1 MSHTGRYA
9 CTTRCGGLF
18 LKITRIWFCSVYP
31 HIATTIARPRLS
43 TMRHLYLSLCV
54 ALASPVWAAQPPT
67 APMLRIEADMHTA
80 MIHRIDVDAKGQYV
94 VTGSAD
100 KTTRVWQRSTGQ
112 LLAVLRHPIGSDAD
126 EGQVFATAI
135 SPDGALVAVAGWTGH
150 AWEQKFSIYIFNRS
164 SGQLLRRLTGLEN
177 VIFDLAFSPNGQLLA
192 ATLYGRNGI
201 RVFDPYSGAVLG
213 DDRDYAADSYGV
225 AWQNN
230 QQLASTSFDGKI
242 RLYQWADQRRDQ
254 GLRNGLQKIAEYA
267 AGGQPYGIS
276 YAADSQRWWVG
287 FNDSARLLSLD
298 AQLRNPQALPVAG
311 MNKSLSSVLWH
322 RQQLWAGGKAYDQN
336 GKHFIRR
343 YSNDL
348 GNGLSTA
355 QDLPAANNTI
365 MDLAAANTGVLF
377 ASGEPTW
384 GELGNNGKIS
394 FLKSSPIATFRTTS
408 ANNESESVIKTD
420 DHLKRLQF
428 YHSYLKND
436 PAEFDLSTRR
446 LSSGHSSTANVAQTN
461 ATGWQVSNWRNQFN
475 PSINGK
481 ALALQQYESALSLS
495 LDPGRNAAYLG
506 TSWHIHRFDAQGQ
519 PQWRVAMPA
528 DVWGINRSADG
539 QLLVAALAD
548 GTLRWYRASDGQ
560 ELLALF
566 VHADKQR
573 WVLWT
578 PSGYYDASTGA
589 ADLIGWH
596 VNRGADQAA
605 DFYPASRF
613 REQFNRPDIIDQIL
627 TTRDEAEAVKQA
639 NVARGSKVTTPV
651 NVAQVLP
658 PVVDLISASEVRSD
672 QNSIEV
678 LVQPR
683 SSADAPVTDV
693 RVRVDGQAV
702 STARAFSR
710 TDTQGRRV
718 LTVPIP
724 SQDSTVQVFAENKHG
739 TSSPATVRVTW
750 TGQTAQAKPEQSS
763 GSSGEAWRKPK
774 LYVLAVGVSQYQDS
788 SMNLA
793 FAAKDAQDFVKAI
806 SQQKDML
813 YRDIEVKLLTNQQ
826 ANRDSVVEGLEWL
839 QSQVTQHDV
848 GMVFLAGHG
857 VNDASNKYYFLTNNA
872 NPDRLRSSAVSMDD
886 IKDTVSNLAGKA
898 LFFID
903 SCHSGNALGTGRRSA
918 VADAQARLV
927 NELSSAENGVL
938 VFSASTGRQFSLE
951 NPAWGNG
958 AFTKALI
965 EGIGGKADLNRSGK
979 ITHKMLDFYI
989 SDRVKQLTN
998 GQQTPVT
1005 VSPSGVPDYPVALV
1019 R

>member
-1 MSHTGRYA
+1 
-9 CTTRCGGLF
+9 
-18 LKITRIWFCSVYP
+18 
-31 HIATTIARPRLS
+31 
-43 TMRHLYLSLCV
+43 MRQLYLSLCI
-54 ALASPVWAAQPPT
+54 ALASPVWAGEPPT
-67 APMLRIEADMHTA
+67 APMLRIEAGMHTA
-80 MIHRIDVDAKGQYV
+80 LIRKLDVDGQGLYV
-94 VTGSAD
+94 VTGSDD

-112 LLAVLRHPIGSDAD
+112 LLAVLRHPIGTDAN
-126 EGQVFATAI
+126 EGKVFTTAI
-135 SPDGALVAVAGWTGH
+135 SPDGMLVAVAGWTGY
-150 AWEQKFSIYIFNRS
+150 AWDKQMSIYLFNRS
-164 SGQLLRRLTGLEN
+164 SGQLLRRLTGMEN
-177 VIFDLAFSPNGQLLA
+177 AIFHLAFSPDGKALA
-192 ATLYGRNGI
+192 AALGSGGLRL
-201 RVFDPYSGAVLG
+201 FDPQRGTLLSADHDYTDYSL
-213 DDRDYAADSYGV
+213 GV
-225 AWQNN
+225 AWQDPHT
-230 QQLASTSFDGKI
+230 LATTSLDGKL
-242 RLYQWADQRRDQ
+242 RLYHVQ
-254 GLRNGLQKIAEYA
+254 GNGSLSKISEHIV
-267 AGGQPYGIS
+267 GGQPSGIAYS
-276 YAADSQRWWVG
+276 KSLRQWAVG
-287 FNDSARLLSLD
+287 FEDSPKV
-298 AQLRNPQALPVAG
+298 QLHAASTLQPVAVLS
-311 MNKSLSSVLWH
+311 NSELSSNLGSVAW
-322 RQQLWAGGKAYDQN
+322 QGSQLFAAGEADQD
-336 GKHFIRR
+336 GKHMIRR
-343 YSNDL
+343 WETTADL
-348 GNGLSTA
+348 TS
-355 QDLPAANNTI
+355 QDSFVANNNI
-365 MDLAAANTGVLF
+365 MSLAASPDGAVLY
-377 ASGEPTW
+377 ASYEPTW
-384 GELGNNGKIS
+384 GELTTAGRHQSRG
-394 FLKSSPIATFRTTS
+394 AAAGADFRT
-408 ANNESESVIKTD
+408 D
-420 DHLKRLQF
+420 DGQQEQTVMLNPNATLLQF
-428 YHSYLKND
+428 STSDRGDK
-436 PAEFDLSTRR
+436 PAEFDLLRR
-446 LSSGHSSTANVAQTN
+446 QLRTGHSSAAKTDPAQSS
-461 ATGWQVSNWRNQFN
+461 ATGWQVGNWRNQLN

-481 ALALQQYESALSLS
+481 ALALQQYEKARSLS
-495 LDPGRNAAYLG
+495 LDPSRNAAYLG
-506 TSWHIHRFDAQGQ
+506 TSWHIHRFNAQGQ

-539 QLLVAALAD
+539 QLLVAALGD

-566 VHADKQR
+566 VHADQQR

-578 PSGYYDASTGA
+578 PSGYYDASIGA
-589 ADLIGWH
+589 EDLIGWH

-605 DFYPASRF
+605 DFFPASRF
-613 REQFNRPDIIDQIL
+613 REQFNRPDVIDQIL
-627 TTRDEAEAVKQA
+627 NTRDEAQAIAQA
-639 NVARGSKVTTPV
+639 NVARGSKVAAPV

-872 NPDRLRSSAVSMDD
+872 NLDRLRSSAVSMDD

-965 EGIGGKADLNRSGK
+965 EGISGKADLNRSGK